1 MSKLLKRI
9 KRRVKRAFDWIK
21 GLFGSRRKPEQEVEP
36 KAEEENGLKQR
47 VAARCTE
54 TKERVAKRSKNL
66 KTKVTGFFKKV
77 GRWFKARFKR
87 VKTFVN
93 KVILEVARVFV
104 PFECAFF
111 AAAITVLNTAI
122 FASILATGSLA
133 AVFTAVLANV
143 GLKAIHTSLVEKAT
157 ATLIA
162 DANKYDAVITE
173 DLDLLNEALLD
184 PEFREMH
191 DTYLEFINGEDS
203 AVLKYSKC
211 PKFLRFI
218 WSDVGQATKYG
229 GVLLGFTAEA
239 VVCECLNVP
248 FETMRFVLPATLF
261 AFSNV
266 VNVVPCIAL
275 GVASY
280 RSSRKFIHIAKA
292 MAEYIDTLKKKHEEE
307 ERQRIARWE
316 ARQEEERQR
325 KYGKKGGK
333 K

>member
-1 MSKLLKRI
+1 MSKILKRI
-9 KRRVKRAFDWIK
+9 KRRIKRAFDWLK

-93 KVILEVARVFV
+93 KATLEVARVFV
-104 PFECAFF
+104 PFERAFF
-111 AAAITVLNTAI
+111 AAAATVLNTAI
-122 FASILATGSLA
+122 VASLLATSSLT

-143 GLKAIHTSLVEKAT
+143 GLRAIHKYYVEKAT
-157 ATLIA
+157 ATLVA

-211 PKFLRFI
+211 PKLLRFV
-218 WSDVGQATKYG
+218 WSDVGRTTMYG
-229 GVLLGFTAEA
+229 GVLLGCTAEGI
-239 VVCECLNVP
+239 VCDYLNVP
-248 FETMRFVLPATLF
+248 LETMQVVVPATVF

-266 VNVVPCIAL
+266 VNFVPGIVL

-280 RSSRKFIHIAKA
+280 RSSRKFLHIAKA

-325 KYGKKGGK
+325 KYGKKGAK